1 MTEVDSA
8 PSRADDGTLAGY
20 FRVHDRPPAF
30 EALDGHPY
38 TVSVEAEKTGDLRAP
53 YLGYLVFPRW
63 AQTGVGIVG
72 HVETPT
78 LAEGRTA
85 EGVEEKLGALTL
97 PEVKSLLDEAVERL
111 LAEEQV
117 S

>member
-1 MTEVDSA
+1 MKSMSSSESSGAPRGMTEVDSA

-53 YLGYLVFPRW
+53 SLGYLVFPIRHISIIGIVI
-63 AQTGVGIVG
+63 AEIAPERSIGRTGVP
-72 HVETPT
+72 ET
-78 LAEGRTA
+78 R
-85 EGVEEKLGALTL
+85 
-97 PEVKSLLDEAVERL
+97 
-111 LAEEQV
+111 
-117 S
+117 